1 MKTIIAVI
9 LLLIMWATIPQSHA
23 ITPDEF
29 AAAKGPV
36 THCYVQRDSIG
47 DVKQTI
53 WLRYGSAVKSPLG
66 MSREVRGDLQPVD
79 DPASTFPIFGSASL
93 YLLTETGRP
102 EVRMFL
108 QQWGGSHVNM
118 VYFQEQSGQPDAWEQ
133 AACPPSPAASKSKRA
148 ASAMSAPA
156 VPFDPVR

>member
-1 MKTIIAVI
+1 MKTIVAVM
-9 LLLIMWATIPQSHA
+9 LLIIMWATIPRSHA

-29 AAAKGPV
+29 SSAKGPV
-36 THCYVQRDSIG
+36 THCYVQRDSLGEI
-47 DVKQTI
+47 KQVV
-53 WLRYGSAVKSPLG
+53 WARYGAPVRSPLG

-108 QQWGGSHVNM
+108 QQYGGNNTNM
-118 VYFQEQSGQPDAWEQ
+118 MYFSAQSGLPDAWEQ
-133 AACPPSPAASKSKRA
+133 AGCPPSPASSQKRA
-148 ASAMSAPA
+148 ASAGTPA
-156 VPFDPVR
+156 AQFGAVR

>member
-1 MKTIIAVI
+1 MKTTIAVI

-36 THCYVQRDSIG
+36 THCYVQRDSLG
-47 DVKQTI
+47 DVKQI
-53 WLRYGSAVKSPLG
+53 VWLRYGAAVKSPLG

-79 DPASTFPIFGSASL
+79 DPSLTFPIFGSASL
-93 YLLTETGRP
+93 YTLTSTGQP

-108 QQWGGSHVNM
+108 QQFGGDGTNM
-118 VYFQEQSGQPDAWEQ
+118 VFFNAQSGIPDAWEQ
-133 AACPPSPAASKSKRA
+133 AGCPSSAKRSTAASVPAA
-148 ASAMSAPA
+148 
-156 VPFDPVR
+156 PFESVR

>member
-23 ITPDEF
+23 ITPAQF
-29 AAAKGPV
+29 AAPGAA
-36 THCYVQRDSIG
+36 TICYVQRDSLGEIKH
-47 DVKQTI
+47 VI
-53 WLRYGSAVKSPLG
+53 WARYGAPVRSPLG

-93 YLLTETGRP
+93 YLLTSTGQP

-108 QQWGGSHVNM
+108 QQFGGDGTNM
-118 VYFQEQSGQPDAWEQ
+118 VFFGAQSGIPDAWEQ
-133 AACPPSPAASKSKRA
+133 VGCPSSAKRA
-148 ASAMSAPA
+148 AAAVVPAAPFEP
-156 VPFDPVR
+156 VP